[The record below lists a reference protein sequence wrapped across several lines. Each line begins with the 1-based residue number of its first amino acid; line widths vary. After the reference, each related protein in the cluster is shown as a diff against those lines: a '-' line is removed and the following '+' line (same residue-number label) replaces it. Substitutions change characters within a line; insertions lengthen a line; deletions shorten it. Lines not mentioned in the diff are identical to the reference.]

1 MAKQNFYTYPSM
13 EKQLKQWTVQYSAD
27 YFRLDSIGRT
37 PAKRHLYACHLGA
50 ADAPKEWFYMQQKEI
65 TVREIADALQEEAD
79 LELEIWEA
87 AGVLEVVIPEERSMD
102 FEWTR
107 AEFRDE
113 YSKNWLTEQG
123 VKTMFFVTID
133 AEHYTH
139 AKHIMQTI
147 TGKIGGFFCG
157 DTEDFQPVIK

>member
-1 MAKQNFYTYPSM
+1 MKNKSKLKKIR
-13 EKQLKQWTVQYSAD
+13 EKN
-27 YFRLDSIGRT
+27 
-37 PAKRHLYACHLGA
+37 HGA
-50 ADAPKEWFYMQQKEI
+50 ADVPKEWFYMQQKEI

-113 YSKNWLTEQG
+113 YSKNWLKEQG

-133 AEHYTH
+133 AEHYIH

>member
-1 MAKQNFYTYPSM
+1 MVLHA
-13 EKQLKQWTVQYSAD
+13 
-27 YFRLDSIGRT
+27 
-37 PAKRHLYACHLGA
+37 AKRNHSA
-50 ADAPKEWFYMQQKEI
+50 
-65 TVREIADALQEEAD
+65 
-79 LELEIWEA
+79 WEA